1 MSGIKPMPSASP
13 TGSNSSTARKPYR
26 PPRLTVYG
34 SVRDL
39 TLEGGSR
46 RDKDGGN
53 NAVNNRT

>member
-13 TGSNSSTARKPYR
+13 TGSGSSAARKPYR

-53 NAVNNRT
+53 NALNNRT

>member
-1 MSGIKPMPSASP
+1 MPSASP
-13 TGSNSSTARKPYR
+13 TGSGSSTSHKPYR
-26 PPRLTVYG
+26 APRLTVYG

-53 NAVNNRT
+53 NAINNRT